1 MMRSTTCNPTLLGQ
15 ADDGAPRDAVEEAV
29 RRRRVQHAVL
39 DEEDVGARAFGDAAA
54 PVEHQGV
61 GIAHALGAVLLQRA
75 DHVEPGGLG
84 LGRRGRGVGP
94 AILGDRQP
102 DALEAL
108 LHGEVGA
115 PIPGGDGQ
123 MDLGRL
129 RRDAHHLAAA
139 PGDRPHVAIGELVGL
154 DRVAAGLVDLGHAVG
169 DGEVHRLGALVE
181 ALAVLGQLEDL
192 AAVGPLPLEHRAG
205 VVQPMAQHVQVGLAP
220 GHELAVEPD
229 EPIAVVVGD
238 HVGHALS
245 PPGSKPGL
253 DGGLARRPRRPLT
266 SRQAANCPICGLLQ
280 APQTLRRPAP
290 EPLKSLASTNNRGQI
305 SQHG

>member
-1 MMRSTTCNPTLLGQ
+1 MTRSTTCDPALLGQ
-15 ADDGAPRDAVEEAV
+15 ADHGAPRDAVEEAV

-39 DEEDVGARAFGDAAA
+39 DEEDVGARALGDAAA
-54 PVEHQGV
+54 PVEHQRV

-84 LGRRGRGVGP
+84 LGRRGGGIGP

-102 DALEAL
+102 DALQPL

-115 PIPGGDGQ
+115 PVPGGDGQ

-139 PGDRPHVAIGELVGL
+139 PGDRPHVAVGELVGL

-169 DGEVHRLGALVE
+169 DGEVQRLGALVE
-181 ALAVLGQLEDL
+181 PLAVLRQLEDL

-205 VVQPMAQHVQVGLAP
+205 VVQPVAQHVQLGLAP

-229 EPIAVVVGD
+229 EPVAVVIGD
-238 HVGHALS
+238 QVGHALS

-253 DGGLARRPRRPLT
+253 DGGLARLARRP
-266 SRQAANCPICGLLQ
+266 SPHDRRQIAQFAGYCE
-280 APQTLRRPAP
+280 APQTAP
-290 EPLKSLASTNNRGQI
+290 PPGA
-305 SQHG
+305 